1 MIKITDKIDA
11 ATIDGILTNAKEIE
25 YNYGINNAST
35 SATVST
41 ALDGI
46 RDSLGNVVR
55 LGHETVGTYAD
66 WEIGDVEAYINNR
79 IAQVEALFNQKL
91 ELLKQSLSTL
101 NGNSVVIVEETPSK
115 GEDGVIYRIP
125 GTNSYSDWMWDINS
139 TPNKWVKLATYSPGT

>member
-55 LGHETVGTYAD
+55 LGHETV
-66 WEIGDVEAYINNR
+66 
-79 IAQVEALFNQKL
+79 
-91 ELLKQSLSTL
+91 
-101 NGNSVVIVEETPSK
+101 
-115 GEDGVIYRIP
+115 
-125 GTNSYSDWMWDINS
+125 
-139 TPNKWVKLATYSPGT
+139 VKHIEW